1 MKKHMNKSLTA
12 VGLSFAMLATSIAPS
27 VTAIAA
33 ETDSSTTGTGDLG
46 TNLALTATAA
56 AAYTNTYG
64 ISTKKINDGTLAT
77 PDAQTSWNC
86 WGAAEEK
93 YPDKKVQHRPAM

>member
-33 ETDSSTTGTGDLG
+33 ETDSGTTSTGDLG
-46 TNLALTATAA
+46 ANLALTATF
-56 AAYTNTYG
+56 
-64 ISTKKINDGTLAT
+64 S
-77 PDAQTSWNC
+77 
-86 WGAAEEK
+86 
-93 YPDKKVQHRPAM
+93 

>member
-33 ETDSSTTGTGDLG
+33 ETDSKHNRYRGSWYKPGFDSNSSGSLYQYVWYFNKKNQWAELWQHQMLRQAGTAG
-46 TNLALTATAA
+46 
-56 AAYTNTYG
+56 
-64 ISTKKINDGTLAT
+64 
-77 PDAQTSWNC
+77 AQQRKSIRW
-86 WGAAEEK
+86 K
-93 YPDKKVQHRPAM
+93 

>member
-33 ETDSSTTGTGDLG
+33 ETDSGTDSAPAVSSTTGTGDLG
-46 TNLALTATAA
+46 TNLALTATAK
-56 AAYTNTYG
+56 AAYTN
-64 ISTKKINDGTLAT
+64 K
-77 PDAQTSWNC
+77 
-86 WGAAEEK
+86 
-93 YPDKKVQHRPAM
+93 